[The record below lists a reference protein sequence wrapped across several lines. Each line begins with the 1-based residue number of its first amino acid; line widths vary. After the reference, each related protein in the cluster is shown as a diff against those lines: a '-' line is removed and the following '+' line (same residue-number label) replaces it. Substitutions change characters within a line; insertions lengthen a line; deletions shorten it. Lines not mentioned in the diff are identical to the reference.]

1 MAKLVWDQVGER
13 FYETGTKKGVL
24 YVQSNGTYPLGVAW
38 NGLTAVNESPE
49 GAEANDIYADDIKYL
64 TLRSAEN
71 FKATI
76 EAYTYPEEF
85 EECDGSRIVTQGVTI
100 GAQPRKS
107 FGFSF
112 VTTYGND
119 TELDEYGYKIHLIYG
134 ATVSPSEKSY
144 QTINDNPEA
153 ISFSWEVDTI
163 PVPVT
168 GYKPTAHMIINS
180 TQFTSPAAKA
190 KLLDFEDALYGA
202 DVREAI
208 PAQYVK
214 TTDATKQAGKT
225 YYTKDGTTYT
235 QFSGDSFAANT
246 DYYEMTAAARSAVST
261 ATTPY
266 LPLPDAVISMLTVGS

>member
-180 TQFTSPAAKA
+180 TQFTSPQAKA
-190 KLLDFEDALYGA
+190 KLLDFEDILYGT
-202 DVREAI
+202 DGHEAI
-208 PAQYVK
+208 TAQYTK
-214 TTDATKQAGKT
+214 TSDTSKVAGKT
-225 YYTKDGTTYT
+225 YYTLSNNTYSEFTGTT
-235 QFSGDSFAANT
+235 FAANT
-246 DYYEMTAAARSAVST
+246 DYYELTVAARDSATAAGAR
-261 ATTPY
+261 
-266 LPLPDAVISMLTVGS
+266 LPLPDEVISALTVS

>member
-180 TQFTSPAAKA
+180 TQFTSPQAKA
-190 KLLDFEDALYGA
+190 KLLDFEDILYGT
-202 DVREAI
+202 DGHEAVA
-208 PAQYVK
+208 AQYAK
-214 TTDATKQAGKT
+214 TSDTSKVAGKT
-225 YYTKDGTTYT
+225 YYTLSNNTYSEFTGTT
-235 QFSGDSFAANT
+235 FAANT
-246 DYYEMTAAARSAVST
+246 DYYELTVAARDAATAATAR
-261 ATTPY
+261 
-266 LPLPDAVISMLTVGS
+266 LPLPDEVISALTVS

>member
-1 MAKLVWDQVGER
+1 MSKLVWDQVGER

-85 EECDGSRIVTQGVTI
+85 EECDGSRIVAEGVTI

-163 PVPVT
+163 PIPVT
-168 GYKPTAHMIINS
+168 GYKPTAHIVINS
-180 TQFTSPAAKA
+180 TKFTSPQAKA
-190 KLLDFEDALYGA
+190 KLLDFEDILYGT
-202 DVREAI
+202 DGHEAI
-208 PAQYVK
+208 TAQYVK
-214 TTDATKQAGKT
+214 TSDASKVAGKT
-225 YYTKDGTTYT
+225 YYTLSGSTYSEFT
-235 QFSGDSFAANT
+235 GSTFAANT
-246 DYYEMTAAARSAVST
+246 DYYELTVAARDSATAANAR
-261 ATTPY
+261 
-266 LPLPDAVISMLTVGS
+266 LPLPDEVISLLTVA

>member
-180 TQFTSPAAKA
+180 TQFTSPQAKA
-190 KLLDFEDALYGA
+190 KLLDFEDILYGT
-202 DVREAI
+202 DGHEAVA
-208 PAQYVK
+208 AQYTK
-214 TTDATKQAGKT
+214 TSDTSKVAGKT
-225 YYTKDGTTYT
+225 YYTLSNNTYSEFSGTT
-235 QFSGDSFAANT
+235 FAANT
-246 DYYEMTAAARSAVST
+246 DYYELTVAARDAATAATAR
-261 ATTPY
+261 
-266 LPLPDAVISMLTVGS
+266 LPLPDEVISALTVS

>member
-24 YVQSNGTYPLGVAW
+24 YLQQNGAYPAGVAW

-85 EECDGSRIVTQGVTI
+85 EECDGSRIITSGVTI

-144 QTINDNPEA
+144 QTINDSPEA

-168 GYKPTAHMIINS
+168 GYKPTAHIVINS
-180 TQFTSPAAKA
+180 TKFTTTAQQNALKT
-190 KLLDFEDALYGA
+190 FEDVLYGSSSDVYYPTA
-202 DVREAI
+202 D
-208 PAQYVK
+208 
-214 TTDATKQAGKT
+214 TSKQQAKT
-225 YYTKDGTTYT
+225 YYTRSGSGTTESPYTYTQFTGQSFVDGTTY
-235 QFSGDSFAANT
+235 
-246 DYYEMTAAARSAVST
+246 YEKSDGTAR
-261 ATTPY
+261 
-266 LPLPDAVISMLTVGS
+266 LPLPDEVIALLTVT

>member
-24 YVQSNGTYPLGVAW
+24 YLQQSGAYPAGVAW

-85 EECDGSRIVTQGVTI
+85 EECDGSRIITSGVTI

-144 QTINDNPEA
+144 QTINDSPEA

-168 GYKPTAHMIINS
+168 GYKPTAHIVINS
-180 TQFTSPAAKA
+180 TKFTTTAQQNALKT
-190 KLLDFEDALYGA
+190 FEDVLYGNSGDVYYPTA
-202 DVREAI
+202 D
-208 PAQYVK
+208 
-214 TTDATKQAGKT
+214 TSKQQGKT
-225 YYTKDGTTYT
+225 YYTRSGSGTTESPYTYTQFTGQSFVDGTTY
-235 QFSGDSFAANT
+235 
-246 DYYEMTAAARSAVST
+246 YEKSDGTAR
-261 ATTPY
+261 
-266 LPLPDAVISMLTVGS
+266 LPLPDEVIALLTVT

>member
-1 MAKLVWDQVGER
+1 MAALVWDQVGER

-24 YVQSNGTYPLGVAW
+24 YLQENGAYPHGVAW

-85 EECDGSRIVTQGVTI
+85 EECDGSRIVANGVTI

-112 VTTYGND
+112 VTTFGND
-119 TELDEYGYKIHLIYG
+119 TELDEHGYKIHLIYG

-153 ISFSWEVDTI
+153 ISFSWEVDTV

-168 GYKPTAHMIINS
+168 GYKPTAHIVINS
-180 TQFTSPAAKA
+180 TKFTTQAAKA
-190 KLLDFEDALYGA
+190 KLTAFENKLYGT
-202 DVREAI
+202 E
-208 PAQYVK
+208 
-214 TTDATKQAGKT
+214 
-225 YYTKDGTTYT
+225 
-235 QFSGDSFAANT
+235 NT
-246 DYYEMTAAARSAVST
+246 DPM
-261 ATTPY
+261 
-266 LPLPDAVISMLTVGS
+266 LPLPDQVVTDLTVSG

>member
-24 YVQSNGTYPLGVAW
+24 YLQENGAYPKGVAW
-38 NGLTAVNESPE
+38 NGLTSVNESPE

-71 FKATI
+71 FRATI
-76 EAYTYPEEF
+76 EAYTYPDEF
-85 EECDGSRIVTQGVTI
+85 EECDGSRIITDGVTI

-119 TELDEYGYKIHLIYG
+119 TQLDEYAYKIHLIYG

-168 GYKPTAHMIINS
+168 GYKPTAHIVINS
-180 TQFTSPAAKA
+180 AKFKESAAAAKLA
-190 KLLDFEDALYGA
+190 AFEAVLYGTDGDVYYQTA
-202 DVREAI
+202 D
-208 PAQYVK
+208 
-214 TTDATKQAGKT
+214 TSKQANKT
-225 YYTKDGTTYT
+225 YYTRSGSGTTESPYVYTQFADTSFTDGTTYYEKA
-235 QFSGDSFAANT
+235 SG
-246 DYYEMTAAARSAVST
+246 TAR
-261 ATTPY
+261 
-266 LPLPDAVISMLTVGS
+266 LPLPDEVIAILG

>member
-1 MAKLVWDQVGER
+1 MARLVWDQVGER

-24 YVQSNGTYPLGVAW
+24 YLQSSGTYPSGVAW

-85 EECDGSRIVTQGVTI
+85 EECDGSRVVASGVTI

-112 VTTYGND
+112 VTTFGND
-119 TELDEYGYKIHLIYG
+119 TELDEHGYKIHLIYG

-144 QTINDNPEA
+144 QTINDSPEA
-153 ISFSWEVDTI
+153 ISFSWEVDTVPI
-163 PVPVT
+163 PVT
-168 GYKPTAHMIINS
+168 GYKPTAHIVINS
-180 TQFTSPAAKA
+180 TKFTGASAS
-190 KLLDFEDALYGA
+190 KLEALEAVLYGTDSDVYYPTA
-202 DVREAI
+202 D
-208 PAQYVK
+208 
-214 TTDATKQAGKT
+214 TSKQNDKT
-225 YYTKDGTTYT
+225 YYTRSGAGTTENPYVYTQFTGATFAAGTTYYEKA
-235 QFSGDSFAANT
+235 SG
-246 DYYEMTAAARSAVST
+246 TAH
-261 ATTPY
+261 
-266 LPLPDAVISMLTVGS
+266 LPLPDEVIAILS

>member
-180 TQFTSPAAKA
+180 TQFTSPQAKA
-190 KLLDFEDALYGA
+190 KLLDFEDILYGT
-202 DVREAI
+202 DGHEAVT
-208 PAQYVK
+208 AQYAK
-214 TTDATKQAGKT
+214 TSDTSKVAGKT
-225 YYTKDGTTYT
+225 YYTLSGSTYTEFSGTT
-235 QFSGDSFAANT
+235 FAANT
-246 DYYEMTAAARSAVST
+246 DYYEMTVAARNAAT
-261 ATTPY
+261 AAGAR
-266 LPLPDAVISMLTVGS
+266 LPLPDEVISALTVS